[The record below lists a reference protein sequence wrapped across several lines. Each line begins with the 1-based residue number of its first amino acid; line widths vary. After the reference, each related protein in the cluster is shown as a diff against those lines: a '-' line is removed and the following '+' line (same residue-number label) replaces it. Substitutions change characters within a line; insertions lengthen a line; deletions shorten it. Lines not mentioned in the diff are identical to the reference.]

1 MDHHGTGADPD
12 VVADLD
18 IAQYFGARADYYAVA
33 QGRVALAG
41 FITGAAQGDPL
52 IEQDIVTDL
61 GGFPDHYAHSMVDKE
76 PAANGGPR
84 VNFDAGEET
93 AYLGNEA
100 RQQGNTPAIQ
110 FMGKTVRQN
119 GMEAGVAEKDLDD
132 RFGGGIF
139 AEDSLELFPNGS
151 KHTVTDWMARAAKS
165 FAFRL
170 W

>member
-61 GGFPDHYAHSMVDKE
+61 G
-76 PAANGGPR
+76 GGPR